1 MGTLAAVILLDTS
14 VLVDALT
21 GRRHSSTA
29 LGGAIRQGE
38 RLGLSALVLYE
49 WLRGP
54 RNEAELQDQEAL
66 LPASAAFPF
75 GASEAVIAAGLY
87 RRVARARQRER
98 DLAIAAAAPPPGAL
112 LGALEP
118 PGFPG
123 NPGLPL
129 YTPPPLEA
137 RFPH

>member
-29 LGGAIRQGE
+29 LSGAISQGE
-38 RLGLSALVLYE
+38 RLGLSTLVLYE

-66 LPASAAFPF
+66 LPASAAFNF
-75 GASEAVIAAGLY
+75 GTNEAVIAAGLY

-98 DLAIAAAAPPPGAL
+98 DLAIAASAIARDAL
-112 LGALEP
+112 LWTLNDADFRDIPSLR
-118 PGFPG
+118 
-123 NPGLPL
+123 L
-129 YTPPPLEA
+129 YTSSP
-137 RFPH
+137 

>member
-1 MGTLAAVILLDTS
+1 MGPLAAVILLDTS

-66 LPASAAFPF
+66 LPANAAFPF

-98 DLAIAAAAPPPGAL
+98 DLAIGAAAIARDAL
-112 LGALEP
+112 LWTLNAAD
-118 PGFPG
+118 FRDI
-123 NPGLPL
+123 PGLRL
-129 YTPPPLEA
+129 YTPST
-137 RFPH
+137 